1 MAQARPTNAQ
11 ARTFEPQRS
20 KRGVE
25 RTEQL
30 VLALR
35 RTHARALNARAV
47 LHRAIHRSTAI
58 DRSTDANAY
67 THNCMIP
74 PRPTC
79 IQRCAPCSCRPHR
92 ICRAHAQPC
101 TASTVRVKRKTA
113 RLLPGKP
120 PQAPPRRRRRRRQLG
135 ARAYLLPA
143 RPKRLATTPPSSGAC
158 TPARVSHALAF
169 PLTRSHLPVPAHP
182 FPLSPGPTYPFPLT
196 RSHLPVPTYPF
207 PLTVHACAGKS
218 RARVPRIL
226 SAARERVVGWALTP
240 GADLPASQQR
250 HQQRRK
256 RRAAVAARMRGDKLA
271 KSDLGARVH
280 LRRPNWGGFRRGRFP
295 LSADSRLAPVPL
307 SAVPA

>member
-47 LHRAIHRSTAI
+47 LHRAIHRSIAI
-58 DRSTDANAY
+58 DRSIDANAY
-67 THNCMIP
+67 THTCMIR

-101 TASTVRVKRKTA
+101 TAIYRACQAQNRWAAAGKTSTGA
-113 RLLPGKP
+113 SSP
-120 PQAPPRRRRRRRQLG
+120 PPPP
-135 ARAYLLPA
+135 PA
-143 RPKRLATTPPSSGAC
+143 RGSCISSASPSEAPRDDTAKFGC
-158 TPARVSHALAF
+158 
-169 PLTRSHLPVPAHP
+169 
-182 FPLSPGPTYPFPLT
+182 
-196 RSHLPVPTYPF
+196 
-207 PLTVHACAGKS
+207 VHACAGKS
-218 RARVPRIL
+218 RAHVPRIL
-226 SAARERVVGWALTP
+226 SAARERVVGWARTP

-256 RRAAVAARMRGDKLA
+256 RRAAVAARLRGDKLA
-271 KSDLGARVH
+271 EGDLGACVH

-295 LSADSRLAPVPL
+295 LSAGSRLAPI
-307 SAVPA
+307 PA